1 PDVLLED
8 HAPVRLA
15 PPTRPD
21 ALNPSTPALH
31 RAMARL
37 WRHLAEQPD
46 LRAVVI
52 TGAGRAFCAG
62 GDMDLFKALQSDH
75 ATRQLLL
82 DEADQIV
89 QEMAQ
94 FPLPVVAAV
103 NGAAVG
109 LGANIAL
116 LSDIVFMA

>member
-1 PDVLLED
+1 MENPFAPEVLLEE
-8 HAPVRLA
+8 HGPVCLV
-15 PPTRPD
+15 TLNRPD
-21 ALNPSTPALH
+21 ALNASNPALH

-62 GDMDLFKALQSDH
+62 GDMDLFQALQSDH

-82 DEADQIV
+82 DEAAQIV
-89 QEMAQ
+89 HEMAH

-103 NGAAVG
+103 NGAAV
-109 LGANIAL
+109 
-116 LSDIVFMA
+116 